1 MMFKEGDR
9 NHTHFNF
16 VLFCYEF
23 FINYNRAIMEQDL
36 FRKKVY
42 MNTLSST
49 LIHHSS
55 MLLPQW
61 VS

>member
-1 MMFKEGDR
+1 
-9 NHTHFNF
+9 
-16 VLFCYEF
+16 
-23 FINYNRAIMEQDL
+23 MEQDH

-49 LIHHSS
+49 LIHHNA